1 MKIRYQIKSW
11 ATFFLKG
18 LKELSL
24 GNEVYD
30 QLKKMILT
38 GKFKKGQ
45 RLVEEK
51 LANRLNVSRNPIQIA
66 LLRLRKEKLC
76 VWKYKKGTFV
86 TWSTWKIKGTL
97 PFSEGSKGPDFPH
110 PYSPSLFPLSQNGG
124 EGRVRGVVEENT
136 AFHYFCEA
144 QY

>member
-1 MKIRYQIKSW
+1 MKNKIPDQV
-11 ATFFLKG
+11 
-18 LKELSL
+18 LSDIFPKRVKRAKL
-24 GNEVYD
+24 SDEVYD

-86 TWSTWKIKGTL
+86 TWSTWNIKGTL
-97 PFSEGSKGPDFPH
+97 PLSDGSKEPDFPH
-110 PYSPSLFPLSQNGG
+110 LYFHSLFPSPPKWGRG
-124 EGRVRGVVEENT
+124 EGEG
-136 AFHYFCEA
+136 AFMLKH
-144 QY
+144 